1 MKQILATFPLRNFL
15 RVFALVAVVSATS
28 CSKDPAV
35 DGELHGDMLRFAV
48 AEADGWNTQLRCG
61 AAGSEEKSAASPE
74 NVAEVFSLRGEN
86 PADTLF
92 LHASVADGIAAPYP
106 NVQTDRLQ
114 TRATPVETGT
124 FYDSFGVLASV
135 YTGTWSEDSCLP
147 DYMYDVEVTEA
158 SSWTT
163 SYYWPGA
170 GRNIRFFA
178 YAPYG
183 GQGIV
188 LSDKTSAGTP
198 VDHLYGPDS
207 RRRPAGFAGRCYLR
221 DGRQY
226 RCGGSVEFRSR
237 AHCRT
242 LHYGR
247 RYDVRAHYENHAQ
260 GRLRFR
266 FAYDG
271 FRFVEWLR
279 RYDRLFADTCG
290 YCGRVCGPGDHSCR
304 SDLHDVAADAS
315 VGRFDRVVYTDDLT
329 STTTNFNRLY
339 RRRQWPMG
347 RTVTYRISTS
357 SIVITPTF
365 TVMAP
370 ADFTYAGG
378 SENYSVTSYAAVP
391 VRAMLREPFRWP
403 GPPNLSRMTAAGA
416 TT

>member
-15 RVFALVAVVSATS
+15 RVFALVTAVSATS

-178 YAPYG
+178 YAPYC

-198 VDHLYGPDS
+198 SITYTVPT
-207 RRRPAGFAGRCYLR
+207 A
-221 DGRQY
+221 
-226 RCGGSVEFRSR
+226 V
-237 AHCRT
+237 
-242 LHYGR
+242 
-247 RYDVRAHYENHAQ
+247 
-260 GRLRFR
+260 
-266 FAYDG
+266 
-271 FRFVEWLR
+271 
-279 RYDRLFADTCG
+279 ADQQ
-290 YCGRVCGPGDHSCR
+290 
-304 SDLHDVAADAS
+304 DLLVAATSGMAGNTAAAAPLSFAHALTAVRFTTGDDMMSGRITKITLKGVYGSGSHTMGSDSWNGYGATTDFSQTLAATVDGSADQEITPVAATFMMLPQTLPSGAS
-315 VGRFDRVVYTDDLT
+315 IEVVYTDPDFD
-329 STTTNFNRLY
+329 TTNFNRLY
-339 RRRQWPMG
+339 RRQPMADGQNRHLPDFDVEHRNHSDFYRDGSGRFYLCRRQRKLFGDQLCRRFPSG
-347 RTVTYRISTS
+347 RCYANRSGGLDRRICR
-357 SIVITPTF
+357 
-365 TVMAP
+365 
-370 ADFTYAGG
+370 G
-378 SENYSVTSYAAVP
+378 
-391 VRAMLREPFRWP
+391 
-403 GPPNLSRMTAAGA
+403 
-416 TT
+416 